1 MRVWNRSGF
10 TVAEVIV
17 AVTVLSVGLLALA
30 GSAALTSRMVG
41 WGQRDTRVGQAAAAR
56 VERLRQVAFSTVPA
70 CSAPAWRSDSAGDS
84 AVGSGLSESWE
95 ILDDAGP
102 VRRVLIVLHSRRP
115 GGTSSDTVLTAV
127 LCALP

>member
-1 MRVWNRSGF
+1 VRVWNKCGF

-17 AVTVLSVGLLALA
+17 AVAVLSVGLLALA

-41 WGQRDTRVGQAAAAR
+41 WGQQATRVGQAAAAR
-56 VERLRQVAFSTVPA
+56 VERLHQVAFSTVPA
-70 CSAPAWRSDSAGDS
+70 CSAAEWRSDS
-84 AVGSGLSESWE
+84 AVGSGVSESWKM
-95 ILDDAGP
+95 LDDTGP
-102 VRRVLIVLHSRRP
+102 VRRVLIVLRSRRP